1 MLAETEIKTQ
11 NPPRRSVA
19 QVLVKFRETG
29 IIVFILLL
37 SALVT
42 LRNPAFLSVN
52 NLQDIVLNISILIIV
67 ALAQTMVI
75 ITRGIDL
82 SVGSMIGLTAM
93 MVAYLIA
100 ALPGL
105 PPLLVLPIGMA
116 LGAVLGAV
124 NGLLIAVGGVPP
136 IIATLGTLSIYR
148 GLIFLYSQ
156 GNWINAYQLPPAFR
170 QLSKGTPLIVPNLI
184 LFAMI
189 VAVGVYYFLRY
200 SRPGRDI
207 YTVGSNPEAARFAGI
222 PIKQTIFRVYLISGI
237 LCGLA
242 GVLWASRFEAAQTN
256 TAAGFELQTVAAS
269 VVGGVNIFGG
279 SGSVLGVI
287 LGAFLLGVIN
297 NSLTLVQIS
306 PFWQLA
312 FQGLLIL
319 LAVIVDS
326 WILRRLQRIKSQKP
340 VKAAPDTTR
349 K

>member
-1 MLAETEIKTQ
+1 MIAETETEVRQQPEHRFVQIF
-11 NPPRRSVA
+11 
-19 QVLVKFRETG
+19 VKFREVG
-29 IIVFILLL
+29 IIAFIVVL

-42 LRNPAFLSVN
+42 LRNPAFLTTDN
-52 NLQDIVLNISILIIV
+52 FQDILLNISILVIV

-93 MVAYLIA
+93 MTSYIIVAF
-100 ALPGL
+100 PGI
-105 PPLLVLPIGMA
+105 PPVLAIPIGMA
-116 LGAVLGAV
+116 LGAVLGSI
-124 NGLLIAVGGVPP
+124 NGLMIAVGGVPP

-148 GLIFLYSQ
+148 GLIFLYSN
-156 GNWINAYQLPPAFR
+156 GKWINAFEMPDDYR
-170 QLSKGTPLIVPNLI
+170 QLAKGTPLAVPNLI
-184 LFAMI
+184 IFAVI
-189 VAVGVYYFLRY
+189 VALGVFYFLRY
-200 SRPGRDI
+200 SRRGRDI
-207 YTVGSNPEAARFAGI
+207 YAVGSNPDAARFAGI
-222 PIKQTIFRVYLISGI
+222 PIKQTVFRVYLISGL

-256 TAAGFELQTVAAS
+256 TASGFELQTVAAS

-287 LGAFLLGVIN
+287 LGAFLLGIIN

-312 FQGLLIL
+312 AQGLLIL

-326 WILRRLQRIKSQKP
+326 AILRQLQRIK
-340 VKAAPDTTR
+340 TR
-349 K
+349 KNR